1 MMESK
6 TNKSIPQLFIVF
18 LAVLLWWNFGLAK
31 EGKPDYWPTKVWKT
45 ASPESQGVDSK
56 ILVDMLDMI
65 LKKNLDIDSVLV
77 IRNGYIVMDA
87 YCFPRNSDRKHNIFS
102 CSKSVT
108 SALVGIAIDK
118 GYIKSVD
125 LPILDFF
132 PKRVAKNLD
141 ANKKAM
147 TLEHL
152 LTMTAGLKCR
162 DSYRYN
168 WSGLQ
173 KMKGSNDWVQFM
185 LNLPMAEAPGTRFE
199 YCNGATFLLS
209 AILQERTGMNALSFA
224 KKHLFG
230 PLGISDITWPSNPQG
245 ITLGYGRIYMRP
257 RDMAKIGYL
266 YLNNGVWDGER
277 ILSHRWIEAST
288 RTHIPA
294 TLMLP
299 GYGYQ
304 WWIAD
309 HGIYVAVGHQGQY
322 IFVVP
327 EKDMVVVVTSRL
339 SRKDSYIPIIL
350 LHSHI
355 ISAVRSSTP
364 LPENP
369 KRINKLKS
377 LMTFWQTT
385 TPWDRDKIRKK
396 AEKAFQGS
404 KLEGYVNNEYGFSA
418 KYDAE
423 LLSVSSQLV
432 PPVVFRKIG
441 LRGVPIFAVLVD
453 DIPQGMALKDTGKYM
468 IGFYKKILQINDPKV
483 STQKLVTL
491 SDGTEANYFEIHW
504 RYQALEMV
512 TVCVFAYKN
521 NTMIG
526 AVAAGMG
533 GTPVE
538 YLAGMAKSLKMNT
551 PAAK

>member
-1 MMESK
+1 MMANK
-6 TNKSIPQLFIVF
+6 TNKSMLQLFVVI
-18 LAVLLWWNFGLAK
+18 LAVLLLRNSGLTK
-31 EGKPDYWPTKVWKT
+31 EGKPDYWPIKVWKT
-45 ASPESQGVDSK
+45 ASPESQGMDSK
-56 ILVDMLDMI
+56 ILVNMLDII

-118 GYIKSVD
+118 GYIKDVNQPV
-125 LPILDFF
+125 LGFF
-132 PKRVAKNLD
+132 PKSVAKNLD

-152 LTMTAGLKCR
+152 LTMTTGLECR

-168 WSGLQ
+168 WRGLQ
-173 KMKGSNDWVQFM
+173 KMKGSSDWVQFM
-185 LNLPMAEAPGTRFE
+185 LNLPMMEALETRFG

-209 AILQERTGMNALSFA
+209 AILQEQTGMNALSFA
-224 KKHLFG
+224 EKYLFG
-230 PLGISDITWPSNPQG
+230 PLGITDVTWPSNPQG

-266 YLNNGVWDGER
+266 YLNNGVWDGKQ
-277 ILSHRWIEAST
+277 IISSQLVKTST
-288 RTHIPA
+288 RKHVFA
-294 TLMLP
+294 TLMFP

-309 HGIYVAVGHQGQY
+309 QGIYVAVGSQGQY

-327 EKDMVVVVTSRL
+327 EKDMVVVFTSRL
-339 SRKDSYIPIIL
+339 SRKDSYIPLML
-350 LHSHI
+350 LYSHI

-369 KRINKLKS
+369 KGKKELTS

-396 AEKAFQGS
+396 AEKSSQGS
-404 KLEGYVNNEYGFSA
+404 KLEVYVTNMGSRQN
-418 KYDAE
+418 
-423 LLSVSSQLV
+423 
-432 PPVVFRKIG
+432 
-441 LRGVPIFAVLVD
+441 
-453 DIPQGMALKDTGKYM
+453 M
-468 IGFYKKILQINDPKV
+468 
-483 STQKLVTL
+483 TQNCYV
-491 SDGTEANYFEIHW
+491 
-504 RYQALEMV
+504 
-512 TVCVFAYKN
+512 
-521 NTMIG
+521 
-526 AVAAGMG
+526 
-533 GTPVE
+533 
-538 YLAGMAKSLKMNT
+538 
-551 PAAK
+551 